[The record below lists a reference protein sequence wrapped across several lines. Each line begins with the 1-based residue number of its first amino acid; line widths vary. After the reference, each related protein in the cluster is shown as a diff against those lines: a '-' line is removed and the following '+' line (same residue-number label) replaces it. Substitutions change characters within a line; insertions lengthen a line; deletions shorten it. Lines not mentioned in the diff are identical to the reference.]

1 MANDDDSF
9 SSSSTLSSTVTQF
22 YGFGGNVV
30 VRLFDRSTGI
40 ERANII
46 DLISD
51 NKNND
56 NRNDIDNDTHQSVIS
71 ISSSTSSSSVQIV
84 EDPVYSV
91 PFVSPDTK
99 PIYDNLS
106 GWPTV
111 DDSKFSSTMVKSKK
125 TQPTDEEAFQAIESS
140 DAPLPARQ
148 RKKPSQFCP
157 SNGNNDNND
166 NNNNKKPKA
175 KVVKKKKTL
184 SSTLSAISKSVT
196 NKKVPTPLRL
206 CVQ

>member
-1 MANDDDSF
+1 MLPGELASII
-9 SSSSTLSSTVTQF
+9 TKF
-22 YGFGGNVV
+22 YNFGGDGI
-30 VRLFDRSTGI
+30 VRVFVQATGI

-56 NRNDIDNDTHQSVIS
+56 NRNDIDNDTHQSFIS

-125 TQPTDEEAFQAIESS
+125 TQPSHVEAF
-140 DAPLPARQ
+140 
-148 RKKPSQFCP
+148 
-157 SNGNNDNND
+157 
-166 NNNNKKPKA
+166 
-175 KVVKKKKTL
+175 
-184 SSTLSAISKSVT
+184 
-196 NKKVPTPLRL
+196 
-206 CVQ
+206 